1 MAQATR
7 SERSAKEPKEV
18 KEVKENTSNNEPE
31 ERALPILPVRD
42 TVLFPHAVLP
52 LTVGRESSVQLIN
65 SLGEDKT
72 IVVVAQRE
80 ARVDSPQP
88 TDLYTVGTLAVVHKV
103 VKMPNQSLFVFAE
116 GLERVRLVEFA
127 QLAPFM
133 RAKVDSVPEAIPP
146 TSSEVE
152 ALQRNVLTLFQQ
164 IVAGS
169 PTLSDELSTVAM
181 NIEEPGRLVDFIASS
196 LPSLSTADKQD
207 TLETTD
213 VRVRLEKINQHLA
226 KELEVQQL
234 RNKIQSEVQD
244 RVQQTQ
250 REYYLREQMKAI
262 QKELGEQDEG
272 ARDTE
277 DLRQKIES
285 AGMPDDVKKEAL
297 KELGRLSR
305 MSPMAA
311 DYSVTRNYIEWLAVL
326 PWAKASGG
334 DVDII
339 KAKEV
344 LDTDHYDLKKV
355 KDRILDYLSV
365 RRLKP
370 GMKGPILCFVGP
382 PGVGKTSLG
391 KSIARAL
398 GRKFVRISLGGVHDE
413 AEIRGHRRTYIG
425 ALPGQIIQG
434 IRRAETKDPVFMLD
448 EIDKVGRDFRGDPGS
463 ALLEALDPEQ
473 NSTFRD
479 NYLDVPFDLSKV
491 LFITTANML
500 DPIAEPLR
508 DRMEIIELQGYTEE
522 EKVHIAFQY
531 LIPRQIE
538 ENGITA
544 EQIEFPEEAVADII
558 RHYTREAGVRN
569 LERMIGTVCRKQAR
583 RLAEGKSEKLIVTPK
598 IVHEFLG
605 GIKVRSEG
613 EIAER
618 TKRAGVVVGLAWTP
632 SGGDILFVEASTMK
646 GKGNL
651 SITGQIQDVMR
662 ESMQA
667 GLSWVRSNASI
678 LGIQEDFFEKHDIHI
693 HVPAGAIPK
702 DGPSAGVTIVTALVS
717 LLTNRPVRPL
727 LAMTGEITLSGNVLP
742 IGGVKEK
749 VLAAKRAGVHD
760 IILPAENK
768 TNVEEDLTPEQLENV
783 EIHYVKLISEVLELA
798 LPSTPREEKQD
809 AEEREKVLSEQPVG

>member
-1 MAQATR
+1 
-7 SERSAKEPKEV
+7 
-18 KEVKENTSNNEPE
+18 
-31 ERALPILPVRD
+31 
-42 TVLFPHAVLP
+42 
-52 LTVGRESSVQLIN
+52 
-65 SLGEDKT
+65 
-72 IVVVAQRE
+72 
-80 ARVDSPQP
+80 
-88 TDLYTVGTLAVVHKV
+88 
-103 VKMPNQSLFVFAE
+103 
-116 GLERVRLVEFA
+116 
-127 QLAPFM
+127 
-133 RAKVDSVPEAIPP
+133 
-146 TSSEVE
+146 
-152 ALQRNVLTLFQQ
+152 
-164 IVAGS
+164 
-169 PTLSDELSTVAM
+169 
-181 NIEEPGRLVDFIASS
+181 
-196 LPSLSTADKQD
+196 
-207 TLETTD
+207 
-213 VRVRLEKINQHLA
+213 
-226 KELEVQQL
+226 
-234 RNKIQSEVQD
+234 
-244 RVQQTQ
+244 VQQTQ

-277 DLRQKIES
+277 ELRQKIEA
-285 AGMPDDVKKEAL
+285 AGMPDEVKKEAL

-326 PWAKASGG
+326 PWNKTSGSE
-334 DVDII
+334 VDIP
-339 KAKEV
+339 KAKEI

-370 GMKGPILCFVGP
+370 SMKGPILCFVGP

-398 GRKFVRISLGGVHDE
+398 GRKFVRLSLGGVHDE

-448 EIDKVGRDFRGDPGS
+448 EIDKVGRDFRGDPAS

-473 NSTFRD
+473 NSSFRD
-479 NYLDVPFDLSKV
+479 NYLDVTFDLSKV

-531 LIPRQIE
+531 LVPRQVE

-544 EQIEFPEEAVADII
+544 DQIDFPENAIQTII

-569 LERMIGTVCRKQAR
+569 LERNIGTICRKQAR
-583 RLAEGKSEKLIVTPK
+583 RLAEGKTEKLVVTPEV
-598 IVHEFLG
+598 IHEFLG
-605 GIKVRSEG
+605 GIKVRTEG

-618 TKRAGVVVGLAWTP
+618 TKRPGVAVGLAWTP
-632 SGGDILFVEASTMK
+632 TGGDVLFIEANSMK
-646 GKGNL
+646 GKGGFTM
-651 SITGQIQDVMR
+651 TGQIGQVMQ

-667 GLSWVRSNASI
+667 ALTWVRSNCAQ
-678 LGIQEDFFEKHDIHI
+678 LGIPEDFFSQHDIHI

-702 DGPSAGVTIVTALVS
+702 DGPSAGVTMATALVS
-717 LLTNRPVRPL
+717 LLSDRRVRPL
-727 LAMTGEITLSGNVLP
+727 TAMTGEITLSGNVLP
-742 IGGVKEK
+742 VGGIKEK
-749 VLAAKRAGVHD
+749 VLAAKRAGVRD

-768 TNVEEDLTPEQLENV
+768 MNVDEDLTPEQLENLAV
-783 EIHYVKLISEVLELA
+783 HYVKTIDEVLELA
-798 LPSTPREEKQD
+798 LPSSPREEKQD
-809 AEEREKVLSEQPVG
+809 ADEREKVLSTQPVA

>member
-1 MAQATR
+1 MSDLNTSENTSVDT
-7 SERSAKEPKEV
+7 SERS
-18 KEVKENTSNNEPE
+18 
-31 ERALPILPVRD
+31 LPILPVRD

-80 ARVDSPQP
+80 ARVDTPQP
-88 TDLYTVGTLAVVHKV
+88 SDLYSIGTLAVVHKV

-116 GLERVRLVEFA
+116 GLERVQLTEFT
-127 QLAPFM
+127 QLTPFM
-133 RAKVDSVPEAIPP
+133 RARVSPVPETAPAP
-146 TSSEVE
+146 SSEIE

-181 NIEEPGRLVDFIASS
+181 NIDEPGRLVDFIASS
-196 LPSLSTADKQD
+196 LPSLSTPDKQD

-277 DLRQKIES
+277 DLKTKIES
-285 AGMPDDVKKEAL
+285 AGMPDEVKKEAL

-326 PWAKASGG
+326 PWNKTSGG
-334 DVDII
+334 EIEI
-339 KAKEV
+339 PKAKEI
-344 LDTDHYDLKKV
+344 LDADHYDLQKV

-365 RRLKP
+365 KRLKP
-370 GMKGPILCFVGP
+370 TMKGAILCFVGP

-448 EIDKVGRDFRGDPGS
+448 EIDKVGRDFRGDPAS

-479 NYLDVPFDLSKV
+479 NYLDVTFDLSKV
-491 LFITTANML
+491 LFITPPNML
-500 DPIAEPLR
+500 AAVAEPLR

-522 EKVHIAFQY
+522 EKAHIAFQY
-531 LIPRQIE
+531 LIPRQVE

-544 EQIEFPEEAVADII
+544 EQIEFPEESVRYVI
-558 RHYTREAGVRN
+558 RHYTREAGVRS
-569 LERMIGTVCRKQAR
+569 LERTIGTICRKQAR
-583 RLAEGKSEKLIVTPK
+583 RLAEGKSQKLIVSK
-598 IVHEFLG
+598 EIVQEFLG
-605 GIKVRSEG
+605 GIKIRVEG

-618 TKRAGVVVGLAWTP
+618 TERPGVAVGLAWTP
-632 SGGDILFVEASTMK
+632 AGGDVLFVEANAMK
-646 GKGNL
+646 GKGGFTM
-651 SITGQIQDVMR
+651 TGQIGQVMQ

-667 GLSWVRSNASI
+667 ALTWVRSNAAQ
-678 LGIQEDFFEKHDIHI
+678 LGIAEDFFASHDIHI

-702 DGPSAGVTIVTALVS
+702 DGPSAGVTMATTLVS
-717 LLTNRPVRPL
+717 LFSWRRIRPL
-727 LAMTGEITLSGNVLP
+727 TAMTGEITLSGDVLP

-760 IILPAENK
+760 VILPAENK
-768 TNVEEDLTPEQLENV
+768 TNVDEDLTPEQLLGLTP
-783 EIHYVKLISEVLELA
+783 HYVKTIDEVLEIA
-798 LPSTPREEKQD
+798 LPTSAKEERQD
-809 AEEREKVLSEQPVG
+809 AEEREKVLSTQDA

>member
-1 MAQATR
+1 MSNEIKDLKVTDPELRDDA
-7 SERSAKEPKEV
+7 SAAR
-18 KEVKENTSNNEPE
+18 T
-31 ERALPILPVRD
+31 LPVLPVRD

-88 TDLYTVGTLAVVHKV
+88 TDLYAVGTLAVVHKV
-103 VKMPNQSLFVFAE
+103 VRMPNQSLFVFAE
-116 GLERVRLVEFA
+116 GLERVKVTEYT
-127 QLAPFM
+127 QLTPFM
-133 RAKVDSVPEAIPP
+133 YATVETIPEIPAPKSSAI
-146 TSSEVE
+146 E

-169 PTLSDELSTVAM
+169 PTLSDELSTVAA
-181 NIEEPGRLVDFIASS
+181 NIDDAGRMVDFIASS
-196 LPSLSTADKQD
+196 LPSLSTRDKQD
-207 TLETTD
+207 VLETPD
-213 VRVRLEKINQHLA
+213 VNVRLEKINQHLA

-262 QKELGEQDEG
+262 QKELGEQDETT
-272 ARDTE
+272 RDAE
-277 DLRQKIES
+277 ELRQKIES

-297 KELGRLSR
+297 KELGRLAR

-311 DYSVTRNYIEWLAVL
+311 DYGLTRNYIEWLAVL
-326 PWAKASGG
+326 PWQKSSGVE
-334 DVDII
+334 VDIL
-339 KAKEV
+339 KAKEI
-344 LDTDHYDLKKV
+344 LDSDHYDLEKV

-370 GMKGPILCFVGP
+370 NMKGPILCFVGP

-398 GRKFVRISLGGVHDE
+398 GRKFVRLSLGGVHDE

-425 ALPGQIIQG
+425 ALPGQIMQG
-434 IRRAETKDPVFMLD
+434 IRRAETNDPVFMLD
-448 EIDKVGRDFRGDPGS
+448 EIDKVGRDFRGDPAS

-473 NSTFRD
+473 NFSFRD

-500 DPIAEPLR
+500 DPVADPLR

-531 LIPRQIE
+531 LVPRQIE
-538 ENGITA
+538 ENGVTG
-544 EQIEFPEEAVADII
+544 EQIEFPEETIRFII
-558 RHYTREAGVRN
+558 RHYTREAGVRS
-569 LERMIGTVCRKQAR
+569 LERTIGTICRKQAR
-583 RLAEGKSEKLIVTPK
+583 RIAEGKTDKLMVTPEL
-598 IVHEFLG
+598 VQHHDMLG
-605 GIKVRSEG
+605 GMKIRTEG

-618 TKRAGVVVGLAWTP
+618 TKRSGVAVGLAWTP
-632 SGGDILFVEASTMK
+632 TGGDILFIEANKMK
-646 GKGNL
+646 GKGGFTM
-651 SITGQIQDVMR
+651 TGQLGQVMQ

-667 GLSWVRSNASI
+667 ALTWVRSNSKDLNI
-678 LGIQEDFFEKHDIHI
+678 DEGFFADHDIHI

-702 DGPSAGVTIVTALVS
+702 DGPSAGVTMATALVS
-717 LLTNRPVRPL
+717 LLTDRRVRPL
-727 LAMTGEITLSGNVLP
+727 TAMTGEITLSGNVLP
-742 IGGVKEK
+742 IGGIKEK
-749 VLAAKRAGVHD
+749 TLAAKRAGVTD
-760 IILPAENK
+760 IILPADNRQ
-768 TNVEEDLTPEQLENV
+768 NVDEDLTPEQLQGLNM
-783 EIHYVKLISEVLELA
+783 HYVKTIEELLDIA
-798 LPSTPREEKQD
+798 LPTSRAEVKQD
-809 AEEREKVLSEQPVG
+809 EEVREQVLSTVPVG